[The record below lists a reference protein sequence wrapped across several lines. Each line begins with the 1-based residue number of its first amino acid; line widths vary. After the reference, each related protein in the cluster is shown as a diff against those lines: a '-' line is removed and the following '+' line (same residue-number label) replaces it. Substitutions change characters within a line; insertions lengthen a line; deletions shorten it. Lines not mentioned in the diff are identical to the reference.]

1 MIHTL
6 SVVGPLPDDPELP
19 ADAPHAA
26 SAADATSAAATA
38 SVLCITL
45 FTKPSLLDWFSS
57 VPSLLIGAL
66 RPAVL
71 ANRPGV
77 ARDDVAV
84 PGRTGFRHPRLSVV
98 IDVVGTPFRPFFRAY
113 GKAKDKCQSM
123 PNRLFGLRS
132 LPAGAHRSW

>member
-6 SVVGPLPDDPELP
+6 SVVGPLPEDPEPLED
-19 ADAPHAA
+19 DAPHAA
-26 SAADATSAAATA
+26 IAADKTSAAEPANAPRTT
-38 SVLCITL
+38 LCSTL

-57 VPSLLIGAL
+57 VPSMLIGAL

-98 IDVVGTPFRPFFRAY
+98 IDVVGTPFRH
-113 GKAKDKCQSM
+113 
-123 PNRLFGLRS
+123 LL
-132 LPAGAHRSW
+132 